1 MLVNNLT
8 LLEMRTEIQDRAE
21 EAAQKSGK
29 KLTAG
34 IKAMAQAVGVDYS
47 TMKGFALG
55 TIKNPSELTVDRV
68 RAYLRDDVVGDSALE
83 EELDRR
89 KDEQKKIEEWW
100 AARFQDVND
109 ELQMMKQS
117 RFANCHEVSHLADH
131 LSADELAELVF
142 TTAHMFKFGMVDE
155 DEEPEGKVLNP
166 LEIDSGEDGRPLIC
180 TERGRVVVIVRHSPC
195 PACE

>member
-21 EAAQKSGK
+21 EAAEKSGK

-68 RAYLRDDVVGDSALE
+68 REYLRDSEDPQVAQVAHVAKGTALFVTDDDIAML
-83 EELDRR
+83 LDLLFKTAMDIKDDYQRFETQTEDYAVSNSTYHALYLREGRLLQLR
-89 KDEQKKIEEWW
+89 KKLEAQASCEFDFD
-100 AARFQDVND
+100 A
-109 ELQMMKQS
+109 ELQS
-117 RFANCHEVSHLADH
+117 
-131 LSADELAELVF
+131 
-142 TTAHMFKFGMVDE
+142 
-155 DEEPEGKVLNP
+155 
-166 LEIDSGEDGRPLIC
+166 
-180 TERGRVVVIVRHSPC
+180 VVPVKPK
-195 PACE
+195 

>member
-21 EAAQKSGK
+21 EAAEKSGK

-100 AARFQDVND
+100 AARFKDVND

-155 DEEPEGKVLNP
+155 DQEPEGKVLNP
-166 LEIDSGEDGRPLIC
+166 LEIDSSEDGHPLIC
-180 TERGRVVVIVRHSPC
+180 TERGRVVVIVRHLSC
-195 PACE
+195 PECE